1 MPVVRHSNAKS
12 ITCVTFWHSGEN
24 CSIKVAVDVEF
35 VIDSNYFNLL
45 IQGPVLVGSQQ
56 GGVDIEQVAKDS
68 PEAIVKMGVDIING
82 LYLL

>member
-1 MPVVRHSNAKS
+1 
-12 ITCVTFWHSGEN
+12 
-24 CSIKVAVDVEF
+24 
-35 VIDSNYFNLL
+35 L

-82 LYLL
+82 LLIHDSC